1 VEIFVLER
9 YDEQLNLDIANPFR
23 KKNFLF
29 LVEWKD
35 AVRKIEVL
43 SWKEKNK

>member
-1 VEIFVLER
+1 MEIFVLER

-29 LVEWKD
+29 LVEWID